1 MLLSLDDTNLILQHS
16 TMDMNA
22 KGIAKPAIE
31 MLEND
36 GSGPSG
42 LKIDKVARVQAAQHN
57 ESTWSAIKNNRRALV
72 CVKDCI
78 NVLTYTTVMYML
90 YNSIAYGYDGIAG
103 SVVINLPQFRK
114 DFGTPFFGQ
123 YVVPAEW
130 QLAFAGASL
139 VGLVLGG
146 ILSGA
151 AAERIG
157 KRYTVAIAL
166 VFQVGG
172 TFPMYFADG
181 SRGVYLAGKFLTGLP
196 LGAYQTLGPAYVSE
210 VMPLKLRGSTTAAT
224 IFAITFGQF
233 LSYVALK
240 LSFPTPGPGSYQNMF
255 AVQWGFAAVS
265 CIGLYF
271 IPESPYFFVSRGRLD
286 KARKSIAKLY
296 GKHADV
302 EGRIADIM
310 TALRLDSEGEKTSS
324 GLVACFSKQHRRRTL
339 ITCGAFTLASQSGST
354 WVVGFVG
361 YFLQLAGKT
370 PDQANTLS
378 LVIIGMTMVGNMCG
392 WPLIEKFGRRPVML
406 YGSVTLSLL
415 LFLIG
420 ILGSVASSNAVQ
432 AQVVFMALW
441 AVAFPAT
448 VGGVVWPLAT
458 ELPASS
464 VRNATLGLCIMCNG
478 LGIALWG
485 FVLPYLVNPDQANL
499 GGKVG
504 FIFGALM
511 AVSVI
516 YTFFL
521 VPETKNR
528 SYREIDKLFE
538 SRVSLRRFHK
548 TNLDAAEFSD

>member
-1 MLLSLDDTNLILQHS
+1 
-16 TMDMNA
+16 MDINA

-42 LKIDKVARVQAAQHN
+42 LNIDKVARVQAAQHN

-72 CVKDCI
+72 C
-78 NVLTYTTVMYML
+78 VMYML

-146 ILSGA
+146 ILFGA

-166 VFQVGG
+166 
-172 TFPMYFADG
+172 D
-181 SRGVYLAGKFLTGLP
+181 TGPSLC
-196 LGAYQTLGPAYVSE
+196 LE

-378 LVIIGMTMVGNMCG
+378 LVIIGMTMVGNMYG